1 MYQTRSFRSALLAVF
16 IVLLSLS
23 LVSCGDNGYADAA
36 NQALANYNSASGAAI
51 DQLSKINDDNSMV
64 SDPTWKKDTLKVLDS
79 FQAAGQAFASL
90 PEAPDSF
97 KKADGLMKKT
107 AFEIQTFVDTGKR
120 MVNNEDINEVDA
132 LNSQLDKINGLITQ
146 IDAAIEEGNNN

>member
-1 MYQTRSFRSALLAVF
+1 MYRTRLSR
-16 IVLLSLS
+16 ITLLSTFVVMLS
-23 LVSCGDNGYADAA
+23 IILTACGDNGYADAA
-36 NQALANYNSASGAAI
+36 NQALANYNDASGAAI
-51 DQLSKINDDNSMV
+51 DQLSKINDDNSIV

-90 PEAPDSF
+90 PEAPDEF
-97 KKADGLMKKT
+97 KKADGLMKKV

-132 LNSQLDKINGLITQ
+132 LNSQLDKINDLITQ